1 MRMRQ
6 RSEPTSD
13 VEPTP
18 PPSITAM
25 GFNPFRPHERDPA
38 DIAMVVG
45 AVLLTVGVLA
55 WALWG

>member
-1 MRMRQ
+1 M
-6 RSEPTSD
+6 PTSD
-13 VEPTP
+13 VEPTR